1 MNKAFTTIALFII
14 LTTSAMADPV
24 TDFFGGIFGGQS
36 PQQTQTKVRK
46 TRHAR
51 HTVPQDVND
60 GGSADFVSYW
70 GHSSHGGGHMVASF
84 YGHGEHLSRHTASG
98 ALFNP
103 RAYTA
108 AHRTY
113 PFGTVLRVCHRGCV
127 NVTVNDRGP
136 FVRGRSLDLSYG
148 AARAIGMGSTS
159 SVSVERLN

>member
-1 MNKAFTTIALFII
+1 MNKFLTTAIVFAT

-24 TDFFGGIFGGQS
+24 TDFLGGIFGDQS
-36 PQQTQTKVRK
+36 PSQTKVRK
-46 TRHAR
+46 NRHAR
-51 HTVPQDVND
+51 HTVPQDAND
-60 GGSADFVSYW
+60 GGSADWSASW
-70 GHSSHGGGHMVASF
+70 GHSNHGGSHMVASF

-103 RAYTA
+103 HAYTA
-108 AHRTY
+108 AHRSY

-159 SVSVERLN
+159 SISVERLN

>member
-1 MNKAFTTIALFII
+1 MNKFLTTAVVFVT

-36 PQQTQTKVRK
+36 PQQTKVRK
-46 TRHAR
+46 TRHAVSQ
-51 HTVPQDVND
+51 HAND
-60 GGSADFVSYW
+60 GGSADWSSYW
-70 GHSSHGGGHMVASF
+70 GHSDHGGSRMVASF
-84 YGHGEHLSRHTASG
+84 YGHGERLSRHTASG
-98 ALFNP
+98 AVFNP
-103 RAYTA
+103 HGYTA

-136 FVRGRSLDLSYG
+136 FVRGRNLDLSYG

-159 SVSVERLN
+159 SISVQRLN

>member
-24 TDFFGGIFGGQS
+24 TDFFGGIFGDQSS
-36 PQQTQTKVRK
+36 PQTRVRK

-51 HTVPQDVND
+51 QTVSQHDND
-60 GGSADFVSYW
+60 SGSADLVSYW
-70 GHSSHGGGHMVASF
+70 GHSDHGGSRMVASF
-84 YGHGEHLSRHTASG
+84 YGHGERLSKHTASG
-98 ALFNP
+98 AVFNP

-127 NVTVNDRGP
+127 NVTINDRGP
-136 FVRGRSLDLSYG
+136 FVRGRNLDLSYG

-159 SVSVERLN
+159 SVSVQRLN

>member
-1 MNKAFTTIALFII
+1 MNKFLTTMAVFAT

-24 TDFFGGIFGGQS
+24 TDFFGGIFGDQS
-36 PQQTQTKVRK
+36 SQQTRVRK
-46 TRHAR
+46 TRHGR
-51 HTVPQDVND
+51 QTISQHDND
-60 GGSADFVSYW
+60 SGSADWSAYW
-70 GHSSHGGGHMVASF
+70 GHSDHGGSRMVASF
-84 YGHGEHLSRHTASG
+84 YGHGERLSRHTASG
-98 ALFNP
+98 AIFNP

-136 FVRGRSLDLSYG
+136 FVRGRNLDLSYG

-159 SVSVERLN
+159 SVSVQRLN

>member
-1 MNKAFTTIALFII
+1 MNKFLTTAVVFVT

-24 TDFFGGIFGGQS
+24 TDFFGGIFGDQS
-36 PQQTQTKVRK
+36 PQQTMRK

-51 HTVPQDVND
+51 QTVSQHDND

-70 GHSSHGGGHMVASF
+70 GHSSHGGSHMVASF

-108 AHRTY
+108 AHRSY